1 MVEVVVEVEF
11 VSSVSIRSFSRVKR
25 GGDSRGLCGRSGS
38 VEKRMSSIVVGLF
51 RGSSAMESERVSLEV
66 VAGVLG
72 DTQGASPC
80 CESRMVV
87 GGSSPAWGGPCDLRV
102 APRAL

>member
-1 MVEVVVEVEF
+1 MVEVVVEVDV
-11 VSSVSIRSFSRVKR
+11 VSSVSMRSFTGVKR

-51 RGSSAMESERVSLEV
+51 MGSSAMESERVSFGV

-72 DTQGASPC
+72 DTRGASPC
-80 CESRMVV
+80 CESGMVV
-87 GGSSPAWGGPCDLRV
+87 GGSCLAQLGSILRMF
-102 APRAL
+102 